1 MNVSAISKSFFL
13 NKIKSELGLNVP
25 DDVSVRGY
33 DDVPNAAWK
42 AYDLTT
48 IRQPANRM
56 VAETVEI
63 LLTKINDAGADPRRV
78 EIDGPL
84 IVRGSARIPEG
95 WK

>member
-1 MNVSAISKSFFL
+1 
-13 NKIKSELGLNVP
+13 
-25 DDVSVRGY
+25 
-33 DDVPNAAWK
+33 
-42 AYDLTT
+42 
-48 IRQPANRM
+48 